1 MSQRSIEAKV
11 GVLILIALGLLA
23 AFIVIMG
30 GLSFEPTFR
39 VLIDFDNP
47 GALQTGAPVKIAG
60 VKIGRVSELQFRGG
74 EIDPTTGEPVPTIR
88 VVTELEAKYNK
99 AIHDD
104 SLWYITTQGVLGE
117 QFLAVEPGS
126 HDRPLLQD
134 GAVVHGVSPPRL
146 DLLLSESY
154 ELLHKAYLS
163 ISKHEDKI
171 EETFL
176 GLHATLTGT
185 GNFFKNNRDRLDTIV
200 TNTEA
205 ITVEA
210 QDTLKE
216 ARERYVSGPQAQRI
230 LDNLEHS
237 TTTLDRD
244 LGPLVS
250 DSREVLTDV
259 KKLSRALASDEQI
272 KRYGQITRDVSTA
285 SVQAK
290 QAATGA
296 NSLVTRVSRGQGT
309 IGALLTDEAVYDDLQ
324 EMLRDLKH
332 NPWKFFWRE

>member
-23 AFIVIMG
+23 AFIVVMG

-39 VLIDFDNP
+39 VLVDFDNP

-60 VKIGRVSELQFRGG
+60 VKIGRVVELQFRGG
-74 EIDPTTGEPVPTIR
+74 EIDPSTSEPVPTIR
-88 VVTELEAKYNK
+88 VVTELEAKYKK

-104 SLWYITTQGVLGE
+104 SRWYITTQGVLGE

-126 HDRPLLQD
+126 HDRPLLED

-171 EETFL
+171 GETFL

-185 GNFFKNNRDRLDTIV
+185 GDFFKHNRDRLDNIV
-200 TNTEA
+200 TNTETL
-205 ITVEA
+205 TVEA
-210 QDTLKE
+210 QDTLQE
-216 ARERYVSGPQAQRI
+216 ARERYVAGPQAKRI
-230 LDNLEHS
+230 MDNLEHS

-244 LGPLVS
+244 LAPLVA
-250 DSREVLTDV
+250 DSRQVLADA
-259 KKLSRALASDEQI
+259 KKLSRALASQEQLE
-272 KRYGQITRDVSTA
+272 RYGQITRDVSTA

-290 QAATGA
+290 QAATRA
-296 NSLVTRVSRGQGT
+296 NGLVTRVSRGEGT
-309 IGALLTDEAVYDDLQ
+309 VGALLVDEAVYDDLQ

>member
-30 GLSFEPTFR
+30 GLSFEPTFG
-39 VLIDFDNP
+39 VLVDFDNP

-74 EIDPTTGEPVPTIR
+74 EIDPATGEPVPTIR
-88 VVTELEAKYNK
+88 VVTELEAKYKK

-163 ISKHEDKI
+163 ISKHEDKLG
-171 EETFL
+171 ETFL

-185 GNFFKNNRDRLDTIV
+185 GDFFQHNRGRLDSIV

-205 ITVEA
+205 LTVEA

-230 LDNLEHS
+230 MNNLERS

-250 DSREVLTDV
+250 DSREVLADA
-259 KKLSRALASDEQI
+259 KKLSRALASEEQL
-272 KRYGQITRDVSTA
+272 KRYGQITRDLSTA
-285 SVQAK
+285 SAQAK

-296 NSLVTRVSRGQGT
+296 NGLVTRVSRGQGT
-309 IGALLTDEAVYDDLQ
+309 VGALLVDEAVYDDLQ

>member
-39 VLIDFDNP
+39 VLVDFDNP

-60 VKIGRVSELQFRGG
+60 VKIGRVTELQFRGG
-74 EIDPTTGEPVPTIR
+74 EIDPTTHEPVPTIR
-88 VVTELEAKYNK
+88 VVTELESKYKK

-104 SLWYITTQGVLGE
+104 SRWYVTTQGVLGE

-126 HDRPLLQD
+126 PDRPLLQD
-134 GAVVHGVSPPRL
+134 GAVVTGVSPPRL

-154 ELLHKAYLS
+154 ELLHKAYVG
-163 ISKHEDKI
+163 ISKNEDKLG
-171 EETFL
+171 ETFL
-176 GLHATLTGT
+176 ALHATLTGT
-185 GNFFKNNRDRLDTIV
+185 GNFFKHNGDRLDSIV
-200 TNTEA
+200 SNTEA
-205 ITVEA
+205 LTVEA
-210 QDTLKE
+210 QETLKE
-216 ARERYVSGPQAQRI
+216 ARERYVSGPQPTRI
-230 LDNLEHS
+230 MNNLERS
-237 TTTLDRD
+237 TTQLDKD
-244 LGPLVS
+244 LGPLVK
-250 DSREVLTDV
+250 DSREVLADA
-259 KKLSRALASDEQI
+259 KKLARTLASEEQL
-272 KRYGQITRDVSTA
+272 KRYGQITRDMSAA

-296 NSLVTRVSRGQGT
+296 NQLVTRVRQGQGT
-309 IGALLTDEAVYDDLQ
+309 VGALLVDEAVYDDLQ